1 MDIHLL
7 LVDGSNISLLYTK
20 TQKAIDWIESNLGND
35 YLVFAKGIVIES
47 HLSDS
52 ILRGLKASGLS
63 YLIQRS

>member
-47 HLSDS
+47 HLTDS
-52 ILRGLKASGLS
+52 VLQGLKASSLS